1 VTHSDFAALRHD
13 VLKRFKGASLY
24 KVGRD
29 SLLIEMPNITAI
41 LLKGAE
47 ELGITLTSQVVEGY
61 LFYIEELKKWNQ
73 RINLTSLTTD
83 RDMAVKH
90 FLDSLTITPFLQDAT
105 QVLDI
110 GTGAGFP
117 GLPLKIFAP
126 SIEVLLL
133 ESSQKKCSFLRH
145 IARGLKLEG
154 VEVVQGRAEDKKMI
168 ERYGSSFDLV
178 LSRALADLPTSLQ
191 LALPYTK
198 GGGRIVGM
206 RGRQGEQERDA
217 TDWRPLGL
225 QLIEQ
230 RRLTLPF
237 VEEQRILLLFQ
248 RMEI

>member
-1 VTHSDFAALRHD
+1 ME
-13 VLKRFKGASLY
+13 SLFS
-24 KVGRD
+24 KQVPD
-29 SLLIEMPNITAI
+29 ITAI
-41 LLKGAE
+41 LVKGAE
-47 ELGITLTSQVVEGY
+47 QLGITLTSQVVASY
-61 LFYIEELKKWNQ
+61 LFYIEELKKWNR

-90 FLDSLTITPFLQDAT
+90 FLDSLTIVPFLQRAAR
-105 QVLDI
+105 VLDI

-126 SIEVLLL
+126 SIGVLLL

-145 IARGLKLEG
+145 IVRELKLAG
-154 VEVVQGRAEDKKMI
+154 VEIVQGRAEDKKMI
-168 ERYGSSFDLV
+168 ERHGSGFDLV

-191 LALPYTK
+191 LALPYAK
-198 GGGRIVGM
+198 RGGRIVGM
-206 RGRQGEQERDA
+206 RGRQGEQERDE

-237 VEEQRILLLFQ
+237 VEEQRVLLLFQ
-248 RMEI
+248 RMTI

>member
-1 VTHSDFAALRHD
+1 
-13 VLKRFKGASLY
+13 
-24 KVGRD
+24 
-29 SLLIEMPNITAI
+29 MPDITAI

-47 ELGITLTSQVVEGY
+47 QIGITLTSQVVESY
-61 LFYIEELKKWNQ
+61 LFYIDELKKWNK

-83 RDMAVKH
+83 RDIAVKH
-90 FLDSLTITPFLQDAT
+90 FLDSLTVAPFLPWARR
-105 QVLDI
+105 VLDI

-126 SIEVLLL
+126 SIELNLL
-133 ESSQKKCSFLRH
+133 ESSQKKCTFLRY
-145 IARGLKLEG
+145 IVRGLKLEG

-168 ERYGSSFDLV
+168 EKYGGGFDLV
-178 LSRALADLPTSLQ
+178 LSRALADLLTSLQ

-206 RGRQGEQERDA
+206 RGKLGEQERDE
-217 TDWRPLGL
+217 TDWQSLGL

-237 VEEQRILLLFQ
+237 VQETRVLLLFQ
-248 RMEI
+248 RTEI

>member
-1 VTHSDFAALRHD
+1 LE
-13 VLKRFKGASLY
+13 SLFS
-24 KVGRD
+24 KQVPD
-29 SLLIEMPNITAI
+29 ITAI

-90 FLDSLTITPFLQDAT
+90 FLDSLTIAPLLQDAT

-117 GLPLKIFAP
+117 GLALKIFAP
-126 SIEVLLL
+126 SIELCLL

-145 IARGLKLEG
+145 IVRGLKLAG
-154 VEVVQGRAEDKKMI
+154 VEIVHGRAEDKKMI

-198 GGGRIVGM
+198 RGGRIVGM
-206 RGRQGEQERDA
+206 RGRQGEQERDE
-217 TDWRPLGL
+217 TDWKALGL

-237 VEEQRILLLFQ
+237 VEEQRVLLLFQ
-248 RMEI
+248 RREI